1 MEITSSPDVLRF
13 RATHREKFRET
24 IMLFANRDATWR
36 KLLPA
41 ALALVGSTVSFALTS
56 APVHAANGQFYAAT
70 LSRPMDGAQKIIQK
84 GVLWKCEGA
93 NCSAPRDTSRP
104 VMVCARLVQKVGPV
118 TRFATPQGELAPE
131 DLARCNESA
140 AN

>member
-1 MEITSSPDVLRF
+1 MFPKP
-13 RATHREKFRET
+13 HRDKFRGT
-24 IMLFANRDATWR
+24 TMIFANTTDTYK

-41 ALALVGSTVSFALTS
+41 ALALIGAGASFAATA
-56 APVHAANGQFYAAT
+56 APVRAANGPFYSAT
-70 LSRPMDGAQKIIQK
+70 LTRPMDGAQKVIQK

-93 NCSAPRDTSRP
+93 DCTAPRDTSRP

-118 TRFATPQGELAPE
+118 TRFATPQGELAAP

-140 AN
+140 AD